1 MGMSLKKLAEG
12 IILQSIEDLWN
23 ENYRED
29 CITFF
34 KGKDFRLC
42 AELAGMELSDQVELL
57 RLVKTSVGSM
67 ELKIRKKTGQENGG
81 LRGERT
87 WKKQL
92 ALVQNYI

>member
-1 MGMSLKKLAEG
+1 MSLKMLAEG

-23 ENYRED
+23 ENCRED

-57 RLVKTSVGSM
+57 NLVSSSVGSL
-67 ELKIRKKTGQENGG
+67 ESRSRKKRVREKDSSQE
-81 LRGERT
+81 ERA

-92 ALVQNYI
+92 ATGLNYI